1 MTAKFAS
8 AVKIDADLQAIIA
21 ATLIG
26 AFLIFGAAL
35 LPEAVA
41 HLSPRIFLYAVLS
54 LTVIRMLP
62 IALSLLGTGLR
73 SPSILFL
80 GWFGPR
86 GLASIIFVGVLVDAV
101 GLEGSHLIVSA
112 VIVTVTFS
120 VLLHGVTAPWGAN
133 KYADWADGQ
142 SEPAG
147 REESAG

>member
-1 MTAKFAS
+1 M
-8 AVKIDADLQAIIA
+8 I
-21 ATLIG
+21 
-26 AFLIFGAAL
+26 
-35 LPEAVA
+35 AVA
-41 HLSPRIFLYAVLS
+41 TSMIGSDLA
-54 LTVIRMLP
+54 LP
-62 IALSLLGTGLR
+62 TLAY
-73 SPSILFL
+73 L

-147 REESAG
+147 QDESAG